1 MIIKKVATIIGFAAV
16 LMVNPV
22 YAHDPVDSLFLSNNG
37 GSIAVRDVNGQ
48 PLESNIWQSFFG
60 TEREWDERS
69 IYNHVNAFGTPIDA
83 AGNAAYIGGS
93 TDQPHLRSSDG
104 TKNPLYN
111 TEDYAWNYYHHAA
124 ALAVVPGVDGSV
136 DNKPIRLELVSDLM
150 VWNGSS
156 FVATGGNSV
165 DVSIWTWTQVD
176 GDGKNDF
183 YDTVRF
189 PDGGWYAYP
198 DGTVQPN
205 GSLVEAGGY
214 DFAPGDHYHWLLQ
227 LTPDIE
233 GNRDAG
239 VYALR
244 MRFATA
250 DDSMGASETFD
261 VLLANGLGANWED
274 STHHPI
280 YETAFNF
287 LAENPDS
294 LLSPVPEPET
304 YWLLLAGL
312 SLISWRLRNQSCE
325 KTIVAFA

>member
-1 MIIKKVATIIGFAAV
+1 MLIKKVVTITGLAV
-16 LMVNPV
+16 VFMVNPV
-22 YAHDPVDSLFLSNNG
+22 FAHDPVSSLFLSNIG

-69 IYNHVNAFGTPIDA
+69 IYNHVNAFGTPVDA
-83 AGNAAYIGGS
+83 SGNAAYIGGS
-93 TDQPHLRSSDG
+93 TDQPHLKGSDG

-111 TEDYAWNYYHHAA
+111 PEDFAWNYYHHAA
-124 ALAVVPGVDGSV
+124 ALAVVPGVDGSL
-136 DNKPIRLELVSDLM
+136 DNKPVRLELVSDLK

-156 FVATGGNSV
+156 FVAASGNSV
-165 DVSIWTWTQVD
+165 GVSVWTWTRTEDD
-176 GDGKNDF
+176 GIDDF

-205 GSLVEAGGY
+205 GSLVDAGGY

-227 LTPDIE
+227 LG

-250 DDSMGASETFD
+250 DDSVGDSETFD
-261 VLLANGLGANWED
+261 VLIANGLGIDWEE
-274 STHHPI
+274 STHHPL
-280 YETAFNF
+280 YDAAFDY
-287 LAENPDS
+287 LAANPDI
-294 LLSPVPEPET
+294 LSPVPESET
-304 YWLLLAGL
+304 WMMLLAGL
-312 SLISWRLRNQSCE
+312 GLVGWRMRNRSSVRFNV
-325 KTIVAFA
+325 TPI